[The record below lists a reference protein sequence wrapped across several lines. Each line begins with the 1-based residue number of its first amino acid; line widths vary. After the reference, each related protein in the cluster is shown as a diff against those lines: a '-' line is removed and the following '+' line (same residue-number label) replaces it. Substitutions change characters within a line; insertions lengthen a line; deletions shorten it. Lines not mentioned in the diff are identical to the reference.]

1 MRPHIPFMLR
11 FLPFVLMIVGAVL
24 YARFLAWRTAKE
36 LDEKS
41 IELVD
46 PGLRPVLQRLAQALD
61 LPRIKVHLYEVP
73 VVNGLA
79 SHDGRIFLTRGF
91 YDRFRSGHV
100 TAEEMASVVA
110 HELGHVALGHS
121 RRRMID
127 FTGQN
132 AVRMGLAMVLGRL
145 LGGIGVW
152 VAQGL
157 VHLVMAGLSRKD
169 EYEADAY
176 ATALLIK
183 AGIGTAPQKSLFR
196 KLGAM
201 AGKGAAGAPAWLQ
214 THPKTEERISAIEVN
229 EARWVRSPDA
239 PA

>member
-1 MRPHIPFMLR
+1 MLR
-11 FLPFVLMIVGAVL
+11 FLPILLMVAAAIA
-24 YARFLAWRTAKE
+24 YARFMAWRTARE
-36 LDEKS
+36 LDERS
-41 IELVD
+41 VELVD
-46 PGLRPVLQRLAQALD
+46 ADLRPILQRLAQALE

-73 VVNGLA
+73 AINGLA

-91 YDRFRSGHV
+91 YDRFRAGQV
-100 TAEEMASVVA
+100 TADEMGSVVA
-110 HELGHVALGHS
+110 HELGHVALGHA

-132 AVRMGLAMVLGRL
+132 AVRMGLGLVLGRF
-145 LGGIGVW
+145 LGGIGLW
-152 VAQGL
+152 VAQALMGL
-157 VHLVMAGLSRKD
+157 LMAGLSRRD

-196 KLGAM
+196 KLSALAGAR
-201 AGKGAAGAPAWLQ
+201 GGQAPAWLL
-214 THPKTEERISAIEVN
+214 THPKTEQRIAAIEAN
-229 EARWVRSPDA
+229 EARWLRGSPDA

>member
-1 MRPHIPFMLR
+1 
-11 FLPFVLMIVGAVL
+11 
-24 YARFLAWRTAKE
+24 
-36 LDEKS
+36 
-41 IELVD
+41 VD
-46 PGLRPVLQRLAQALD
+46 PGLRPVLARLAQALD

-73 VVNGLA
+73 MINGLA
-79 SHDGRIFLTRGF
+79 SHDGRIFITRGF
-91 YDRFRSGHV
+91 YERFRAGQV

-132 AVRMGLAMVLGRL
+132 AVRMGLILVLGRL
-145 LGGIGVW
+145 IPGLGAWI
-152 VAQGL
+152 AQGL
-157 VHLVMAGLSRKD
+157 MSLLAAGLSRRD

-176 ATALLIK
+176 ASALLIK
-183 AGIGTAPQKSLFR
+183 AGIGTGPQKSLCR

-201 AGKGAAGAPAWLQ
+201 AGRGAAQAPAWLL
-214 THPKTEERISAIEVN
+214 THPKTEERIRAIEAN
-229 EARWVRSPDA
+229 EARWIRPSPDA

>member
-1 MRPHIPFMLR
+1 MIRL
-11 FLPFVLMIVGAVL
+11 LPLLLLVAAAIV
-24 YARFLAWRTAKE
+24 YARTLAWRTARE
-36 LDEKS
+36 LDRNS
-41 IELVD
+41 VELAD
-46 PGLRPVLQRLAQALD
+46 PGLRTALARLAEALEI
-61 LPRIKVHLYEVP
+61 PRIRVHLYEVP
-73 VVNGLA
+73 AINGLA
-79 SHDGRIFLTRGF
+79 SHDGRIFITRGF
-91 YDRFRSGHV
+91 YERFRAGQV

-132 AVRMGLAMVLGRL
+132 AVRMGLALVLGRL
-145 LGGIGVW
+145 LPGLGVW
-152 VAQGL
+152 IAQGL
-157 VHLVMAGLSRKD
+157 VSLLAAGLSRRD

-183 AGIGTAPQKSLFR
+183 AGIGAGPQKSLFR

-201 AGKGAAGAPAWLQ
+201 AGHGAQAPAWLL
-214 THPKTEERISAIEVN
+214 THPRTEERIRAIEAN
-229 EARWVRSPDA
+229 EARWLRTSPDA

>member
-1 MRPHIPFMLR
+1 MLR
-11 FLPFVLMIVGAVL
+11 LLPLLLLVVAAVV
-24 YARFLAWRTAKE
+24 YARMLALRTARE
-36 LDEKS
+36 LDSKS
-41 IELVD
+41 VELVD
-46 PGLRPVLQRLAQALD
+46 PGLRPVLARLSEALE

-73 VVNGLA
+73 MINGLA
-79 SHDGRIFLTRGF
+79 SHDGRIFITRGF
-91 YDRFRSGHV
+91 YDRFRAGQV

-110 HELGHVALGHS
+110 HELGHVALGHA

-132 AVRMGLAMVLGRL
+132 AVRMGLMMVLGRL
-145 LGGIGVW
+145 LPGFGVW
-152 VAQGL
+152 IAQGL
-157 VHLVMAGLSRKD
+157 MALLAAGLSRRD

-183 AGIGTAPQKSLFR
+183 AGIGAGPQKSLFR

-201 AGKGAAGAPAWLQ
+201 AGQGAAHAPAWLL
-214 THPKTEERISAIEVN
+214 THPKTEERIRAIEAN
-229 EARWVRSPDA
+229 EARWLRASPDA

>member
-1 MRPHIPFMLR
+1 MIR
-11 FLPFVLMIVGAVL
+11 FLPLLLLVAAAIV
-24 YARFLAWRTAKE
+24 YARVLAWRTARE
-36 LDEKS
+36 LDSKS
-41 IELVD
+41 VELVD
-46 PGLRPVLQRLAQALD
+46 PGLRPVLARVAQALD

-73 VVNGLA
+73 AINGLA
-79 SHDGRIFLTRGF
+79 SHDGRIFITRGF
-91 YDRFRSGHV
+91 YERFRAGQV

-132 AVRMGLAMVLGRL
+132 AVRMGLALVLGRL
-145 LGGIGVW
+145 LPGLGVW
-152 VAQGL
+152 IAQGL
-157 VHLVMAGLSRKD
+157 MTLLAAGLSRRD

-183 AGIGTAPQKSLFR
+183 AGMGTGPQKSLFR

-201 AGKGAAGAPAWLQ
+201 AGRGAAQAPAWLL
-214 THPKTEERISAIEVN
+214 THPKTEERIRAIEAN
-229 EARWVRSPDA
+229 EARWLRTSPDA

>member
-1 MRPHIPFMLR
+1 MVR
-11 FLPFVLMIVGAVL
+11 FLPLLLLVAAAIV
-24 YARFLAWRTAKE
+24 YARVLAWRTAQE
-36 LDEKS
+36 LDRKS
-41 IELVD
+41 VELVD
-46 PGLRPVLQRLAQALD
+46 PGLRPVLARLAEALE

-73 VVNGLA
+73 MINGLA
-79 SHDGRIFLTRGF
+79 SADGRIFITRGF
-91 YDRFRSGHV
+91 YERFRAGQV

-110 HELGHVALGHS
+110 HEMGHVALGHA

-145 LGGIGVW
+145 LPGLGVW
-152 VAQGL
+152 IAQGL
-157 VHLVMAGLSRKD
+157 MTLLAAGLSRRD

-183 AGIGTAPQKSLFR
+183 AGIGSGPQKSLFR

-201 AGKGAAGAPAWLQ
+201 AGSGAGQAPAWLL
-214 THPKTEERISAIEVN
+214 THPKTEERIRAIEAN
-229 EARWVRSPDA
+229 EARWLRASPDA
-239 PA
+239 PV